1 MSKSKEQQKHFY
13 LRNNDALMNST
24 KLSMKAKQS
33 ILLSKAENTVDA
45 YESDWDDF
53 VDWCTYQKVSYFP
66 ATPETI
72 VNYINDL
79 RQIQSLVVLVLS
91 QRIIMPLVIE
101 IILVWHL

>member
-1 MSKSKEQQKHFY
+1 MFHHNHQIILLEDVYKRQ
-13 LRNNDALMNST
+13 
-24 KLSMKAKQS
+24 
-33 ILLSKAENTVDA
+33 LLSKAENTVDA

-79 RQIQSLVVLVLS
+79 AD
-91 QRIIMPLVIE
+91 
-101 IILVWHL
+101 

>member
-1 MSKSKEQQKHFY
+1 MSKSKKQQKHFY

-53 VDWCTYQKVSYFP
+53 VD
-66 ATPETI
+66 
-72 VNYINDL
+72 
-79 RQIQSLVVLVLS
+79 
-91 QRIIMPLVIE
+91 
-101 IILVWHL
+101 